1 MSRRALRRHSRG
13 APDVAACCWPDRC
26 ASTQGI
32 QSPNG
37 VNSWRQ
43 RPGELKHLFSY
54 RTVLRQNEGRHIQGS
69 CDRES
74 YGPDKRSFP
83 FFFFAKFSLRNMDLK
98 NITQIA
104 TSCRLNQRSNHICL
118 LGNL

>member
-1 MSRRALRRHSRG
+1 MYEFMNIEIGWFVAEQALRRHSRV

-43 RPGELKHLFSY
+43 QPGELKHLFSC
-54 RTVLRQNEGRHIQGS
+54 RNVLRQSEGRHIQGS

-83 FFFFAKFSLRNMDLK
+83 FFFFF
-98 NITQIA
+98 
-104 TSCRLNQRSNHICL
+104 L
-118 LGNL
+118 LQNFLCGI